1 MRKGKVWLLFMM
13 ILLFLCG
20 AAICFQP
27 YINGAVVD
35 STLKQEAQQFIDRI
49 TKPMHDF
56 ETVIVEEPVNTEPEV
71 AY

>member
-35 STLKQEAQQFIDRI
+35 STLKQEAQVTSISSLLLLFC
-49 TKPMHDF
+49 TKLCKLLRVF
-56 ETVIVEEPVNTEPEV
+56 WAVENT
-71 AY
+71 